1 LEANQGLA
9 IKGFEL
15 GSQGFLVSAE
25 KAIHWL
31 KEDPSR
37 NSFLHRYMNG
47 DDLKDG
53 RCWRYVIDF
62 QGNELCDVERDPVL
76 LQHLLENVAPE
87 RSVNREARTAKKW
100 WLFRR
105 SGEKI
110 RNAIQGLPRFIA
122 TTRTAKFRV
131 FQFCDVQLRAE
142 SKIVIVAIADA
153 SFLAILSSRL
163 HEVFARRIGGFLG
176 VGNDPTYNHTDCFEK
191 FPFPIL
197 DAARRSR
204 LQSLGERLDSHRKR
218 QQELHSELTI
228 TQVYNVLEKLR
239 SGVTLTAKDKQVC
252 EKGLVTVLKQIHD
265 ELDAAVFDAYGWP
278 QDLTDEEILE
288 RLVAL
293 NHERAEEEKNGL
305 IRWLRPEFQNP
316 ASGKQPVQTELE
328 LEADDEDADDDSET
342 KTTKGGKSKSKGKA
356 KPKEKAPAKVAWPRK
371 LREQITIVRQTL
383 QDHKGPTSSEA
394 IAKRFKSVKA
404 HDVEELLDTLASIG
418 QARQLPDGRYAI

>member
-1 LEANQGLA
+1 LKGL
-9 IKGFEL
+9 
-15 GSQGFLVSAE
+15 
-25 KAIHWL
+25 
-31 KEDPSR
+31 
-37 NSFLHRYMNG
+37 N
-47 DDLKDG
+47 
-53 RCWRYVIDF
+53 
-62 QGNELCDVERDPVL
+62 
-76 LQHLLENVAPE
+76 
-87 RSVNREARTAKKW
+87 
-100 WLFRR
+100 
-105 SGEKI
+105 
-110 RNAIQGLPRFIA
+110 RFIA
-122 TTRTAKFRV
+122 TPVTSKHRFFV
-131 FQFCDVQLRAE
+131 FIPGEILPDDALLN
-142 SKIVIVAIADA
+142 VAVDNAA
-153 SFLAILSSRL
+153 VLGTLSSRIHVVWAL
-163 HEVFARRIGGFLG
+163 AAGGTLE
-176 VGNDPTYNHTDCFEK
+176 DRPRYNKTLCFET
-191 FPFPIL
+191 FPFPVLTDGSRSQIDRLGEQL
-197 DAARRSR
+197 DA
-204 LQSLGERLDSHRKR
+204 HRKR
-218 QQELHSELTI
+218 QQDLHPDLTM
-228 TQVYNVLEKLR
+228 TGMYNVLEKLR
-239 SGVTLTAKDKQVC
+239 SGEELTAREKQIH
-252 EKGLVTVLKQIHD
+252 EKGLVSVLKQIHD

-383 QDHKGPTSSEA
+383 QDHKGPTSSEG